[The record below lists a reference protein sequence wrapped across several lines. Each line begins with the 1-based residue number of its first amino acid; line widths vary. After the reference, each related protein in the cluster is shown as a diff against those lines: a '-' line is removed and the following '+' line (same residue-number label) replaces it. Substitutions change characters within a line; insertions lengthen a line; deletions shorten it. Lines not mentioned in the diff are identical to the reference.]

1 MQQLTGLD
9 AAFLALE
16 TANATGHVG
25 GVSVLDPRDAPQ
37 PLTLARLTDVL
48 ADRLPLAPVLRR
60 KLLNVPLGL
69 DQPYWIDDP
78 DFDIEYHIREI
89 ALPRPGSDAQLTE
102 QIARLHA
109 RPLDRSRPLWELYL
123 ITGLAKRRAAVYTK
137 IHHAAID
144 GVSGTEL
151 LTVLLDLSPA
161 GREVPPSKPFTPGR
175 PPGPVTLTAL
185 AAARLAWRP
194 VQTVRIAN
202 EMARVLPTLAPAG
215 GRLVGG
221 MLGLNRG
228 DGEVILTAPGRAPAT
243 PFNQPITPHRR
254 VAFRSVDL
262 DVVKA
267 VKNTFEVSVNDVV
280 LAMCAGALR
289 RWLADH
295 EALPEPPLIAMI
307 PVSIR
312 DPASKGA
319 LGNKVSAM
327 LAALPTN
334 SADPQNRLELAHAAT
349 RAAKAQ
355 QAAIPQGLVDQISDF
370 ALPALTARA
379 ARVVFATGLLHRLP
393 PFNVTISNVPGPN
406 VPVYLCGAKLLAHYP
421 VSVITAGQ
429 GLNITLVGY
438 LGRLHFGLT
447 SCRELVPDI
456 DTLASYLVDEL
467 ELLAKAAQHANGI
480 KVKPA
485 GRHAAPAG

>member
-25 GVSVLDPRDAPQ
+25 GVCVLDPREAPE

-48 ADRLPLAPVLRR
+48 GERLPLVPVLRR
-60 KLLNVPLGL
+60 KLLQVPLGL
-69 DQPYWIDDP
+69 DQPYWVDDP

-102 QIARLHA
+102 QVARLHA
-109 RPLDRSRPLWELYL
+109 RPLDRSRPLWEIYL

-137 IHHAAID
+137 IHHSAID
-144 GVSGTEL
+144 GVSGSEL
-151 LTVLLDLSPA
+151 LTILLDLVPE
-161 GREVPPSKPFTPGR
+161 GREVPPSEPFAPAR
-175 PPGPVTLTAL
+175 PPGTAALAAL

-194 VQTVRIAN
+194 VQTVRVAN
-202 EMARVLPTLAPAG
+202 DLVRVLPTLAPVLG
-215 GRLVGG
+215 TLLGG
-221 MLGLNRG
+221 MLGLDRG
-228 DGEVILTAPGRAPAT
+228 DGGVIPTTAGRAPGT
-243 PFNQPITPHRR
+243 PFNRPITPHRR

-262 DVVKA
+262 DTVKA
-267 VKNTFEVSVNDVV
+267 VKNAFGVSVNDVV

-307 PVSIR
+307 PVSVR

-327 LAALPTN
+327 LAMLPTN
-334 SADPQNRLELAHAAT
+334 ITDPDQRLKLAHAAT
-349 RAAKAQ
+349 ATAKAQ
-355 QAAIPQGLVDQISDF
+355 QAVIPQGLVDQISDF
-370 ALPALTARA
+370 AVPALTARA

-421 VSVITAGQ
+421 VSVVTDGQ
-429 GLNITLVGY
+429 GLNMTVVGY
-438 LGRLHFGLT
+438 LGKLHFGLT
-447 SCRELVPDI
+447 ACRELIPDI

-467 ELLAKAAQHANGI
+467 ELLVKAAG
-480 KVKPA
+480 
-485 GRHAAPAG
+485 